1 MTSPIS
7 LVNGSC
13 MAEGTTPQLF
23 FSCKLMALRIS
34 VEISVFDCSIKVYY
48 PKWVV
53 NQNVLIRNSKL
64 QVHQGIGLEWLMM
77 SGSCQ
82 PLFIRKIRSMMSQ
95 EFTLPVPSP
104 LGPFSFLAYSIALP
118 LLAPPSLPRLHTTP
132 SQPCAHTCTRT

>member
-1 MTSPIS
+1 MIHTKHDICSISEAIVQGNSVTAPIS

-23 FSCKLMALRIS
+23 FSCKLMALCIS
-34 VEISVFDCSIKVYY
+34 IEISVFDCSIKVYY

-53 NQNVLIRNSKL
+53 SQTDLIRNSKL
-64 QVHQGIGLEWLMM
+64 QVHQGIDLEWLMM

-82 PLFIRKIRSMMSQ
+82 SLFIRKIRSMMSQ

-104 LGPFSFLAYSIALP
+104 TLI
-118 LLAPPSLPRLHTTP
+118 
-132 SQPCAHTCTRT
+132 